1 MVQKLILFDIDKTLV
16 KEMERSSN
24 PWPQAFESVY
34 GIKCGITISQANSHG
49 MTHKQIA
56 IETLKNQGLKEGEIF
71 KKMNLFIKIL
81 EKIYKK
87 SLENGKITLF
97 PKIPELLQKLSKKKY
112 VLGLIT
118 GNTKEIALAKLKM
131 AKIDKFFSIGGFGND
146 SANREELIK
155 LALERAEEK
164 YHFQFDEKKIFVIG
178 DTPKDII
185 PAKKFHLQTIGV
197 ATGLYSKSQLKESGA
212 DFVLNNL
219 EDIDK
224 VLSIIG

>member
-1 MVQKLILFDIDKTLV
+1 MVQKLILFDVDKTLV

-24 PWPQAFESVY
+24 PWSQAYKSVY
-34 GIKCGITISQANSHG
+34 GIDCKTTLSQANSHG

-56 IETLKNQGLKEGEIF
+56 LETLKSNGLKEDEILE
-71 KKMNLFIKIL
+71 KMDLFIKTL

-112 VLGLIT
+112 LLGLIT
-118 GNTKEIALAKLKM
+118 GNTKEIAFTKLKM
-131 AKIDKFFSIGGFGND
+131 AGIDKFFSIGGFGDD

-155 LALERAEEK
+155 LALERAK
-164 YHFQFDEKKIFVIG
+164 GKCHFQFDEKKVFVIG

-197 ATGLYSKSQLKESGA
+197 ATGIYSKSQLKESGA
-212 DFVLNNL
+212 DFVIDNL
-219 EDIDK
+219 EDIEE